1 MDFYTPN
8 NENAQTMD
16 KPINMKDKEQANHDM
31 SNHARSN
38 HARRFGGV
46 KCLYGETVFEKFC
59 HAHICVVGIGG
70 VGSWAAEAL
79 ARSAI
84 GEITLIDL
92 DNIAESNVNR
102 QIHAYTGEFGKP
114 KVKAMA
120 ERINK
125 INPQCRVNII
135 EDFVSIDNVPELMVK
150 DFNYV
155 IDCADSHR
163 VKAAM
168 IAHCRRNKIKLITV
182 GSAGGQTDPT
192 QIHVCDLINTDQDAL
207 LAKSRKL
214 LRQQYGFTHTPKHRF
229 NVPAVYSSEQLTYPS
244 EEGEVSFQKPETAR
258 DLSCAGGIGSVMTVT
273 ASFGLVAVSH
283 MLKKLSQ

>member
-1 MDFYTPN
+1 MDFYTSN
-8 NENAQTMD
+8 YENAQTMD
-16 KPINMKDKEQANHDM
+16 KPISIDEKFDHDT
-31 SNHARSN
+31 SD
-38 HARRFGGV
+38 HARRFGGI
-46 KCLYGETVFEKFC
+46 KRLYGETAFEKFC
-59 HAHICVVGIGG
+59 RAHICVVGIGG

-135 EDFVSIDNVPELMVK
+135 EDFVSIDNVRELMVK

>member
-1 MDFYTPN
+1 MNTPVN
-8 NENAQTMD
+8 INEQQGD
-16 KPINMKDKEQANHDM
+16 HEQA
-31 SNHARSN
+31 N
-38 HARRFGGV
+38 HARRFGGIRR
-46 KCLYGETVFEKFC
+46 LYGQTAFERIC
-59 HAHICVVGIGG
+59 RAHICVVGIGG

-92 DNIAESNVNR
+92 DNVAESNVNR
-102 QIHAYTGEFGKP
+102 QSHAYTGEFGRA
-114 KVKAMA
+114 KVEAMA
-120 ERINK
+120 EHISK
-125 INPQCRVNII
+125 INPQCRVNKI
-135 EDFVSIDNVPELMVK
+135 EDFISIDNVRELMTK

-168 IAHCRRNKIKLITV
+168 VAHCRRNKIKIITV

-207 LAKSRKL
+207 LAKMRKL

-229 NVPAVYSSEQLTYPS
+229 NVPAVYSSEQLSYPS
-244 EEGEVSFQKPETAR
+244 EEGEVRFQKPETAR
-258 DLSCAGGIGSVMTVT
+258 DLGCAGGIGSVMTVT

-283 MLKKLSQ
+283 VLKKLKL

>member
-1 MDFYTPN
+1 MDFYIPN

-16 KPINMKDKEQANHDM
+16 KPINIDEQFNH
-31 SNHARSN
+31 S
-38 HARRFGGV
+38 RRFGGIQR
-46 KCLYGETVFEKFC
+46 LYGQTAFEKFC
-59 HAHICVVGIGG
+59 RAHICVIGLGG

-84 GEITLIDL
+84 GNITLIDL
-92 DNIAESNVNR
+92 DNVAESNVNR
-102 QIHAYTGEFGKP
+102 QSHAYSGEFGRP
-114 KVKAMA
+114 KVEAMA
-120 ERINK
+120 DHINK
-125 INPQCRVNII
+125 VNPQCQVNKI
-135 EDFVSIDNVPELMVK
+135 EDFVSIDNVRELMTK
-150 DFNYV
+150 DFDYV

-168 IAHCRRNKIKLITV
+168 VAHCRRNKIKIITV

-207 LAKSRKL
+207 LAKMRKL

-229 NVPAVYSSEQLTYPS
+229 NVPAVYSSEQLSYPS
-244 EEGEVSFQKPETAR
+244 EEGEVTLQKPETAK

-283 MLKKLSQ
+283 VLRKLGQ

>member
-1 MDFYTPN
+1 MNKPTN
-8 NENAQTMD
+8 INEQQSD
-16 KPINMKDKEQANHDM
+16 QEQANH
-31 SNHARSN
+31 S
-38 HARRFGGV
+38 RRFGGISR
-46 KCLYGETVFEKFC
+46 LYGQTAFDNFC
-59 HAHICVVGIGG
+59 DAHICVVGIGG

-92 DNIAESNVNR
+92 DNVAESNVNR
-102 QIHAYTGEFGKP
+102 QSHAYTGEFGRP
-114 KVKAMA
+114 KVEAMA
-120 ERINK
+120 EHINK
-125 INPQCRVNII
+125 INPQCRVNKI
-135 EDFVSIDNVPELMVK
+135 EDFVSADNVRELMTK

-168 IAHCRRNKIKLITV
+168 IAHCRRNRIKIITV

-192 QIHVCDLINTDQDAL
+192 QINVCDLINTDQDAL
-207 LAKSRKL
+207 LAKVRKL

-229 NVPAVYSSEQLTYPS
+229 NVPAVYSSEQLSYPS
-244 EEGEVSFQKPETAR
+244 EEGEVTFQKPETAK

-273 ASFGLVAVSH
+273 ASFGLAAASH
-283 MLKKLSQ
+283 VLKKLGQ

>member
-1 MDFYTPN
+1 MEMNTPAN
-8 NENAQTMD
+8 ID
-16 KPINMKDKEQANHDM
+16 EQQNDDQIADH
-31 SNHARSN
+31 S
-38 HARRFGGV
+38 RRFGGI
-46 KCLYGETVFEKFC
+46 KRLYGQITFEKFC

-84 GEITLIDL
+84 GEITIIDL
-92 DNIAESNVNR
+92 DNVAESNVNR
-102 QIHAYTGEFGKP
+102 QSHAYTGEFGKP
-114 KVKAMA
+114 KVAAMA
-120 ERINK
+120 EHIYK
-125 INPQCRVNII
+125 INPQCQVNEI
-135 EDFVSIDNVPELMVK
+135 EDFVATDNVRELMSK

-155 IDCADSHR
+155 IDCADNHR

-168 IAHCRRNKIKLITV
+168 VAHCRRNKIKIITV

-192 QIHVCDLINTDQDAL
+192 QIHVCDLINTAQDAL
-207 LAKSRKL
+207 LAKMRKL

-229 NVPAVYSSEQLTYPS
+229 NIPAVYSSEQLSYPS
-244 EEGEVSFQKPETAR
+244 GEGGVTFQKPETAK

-283 MLKKLSQ
+283 VLKKLSQHVY

>member
-1 MDFYTPN
+1 MNDPLN
-8 NENAQTMD
+8 VNIPQND
-16 KPINMKDKEQANHDM
+16 HD
-31 SNHARSN
+31 
-38 HARRFGGV
+38 RRFGGT
-46 KCLYGETVFEKFC
+46 KRLYGQTAFEKFR

-92 DNIAESNVNR
+92 DNVAESNVNR
-102 QIHAYTGEFGKP
+102 QLHAYTGEFGRP
-114 KVKAMA
+114 KVEAMT

-125 INPQCRVNII
+125 INPECRVNKI
-135 EDFVSIDNVPELMVK
+135 EDFVSTDNVPELMK
-150 DFNYV
+150 QDFNYV

-163 VKAAM
+163 VKAVM
-168 IAHCRRNKIKLITV
+168 VAHCRRNNIKIITV

-192 QIHVCDLINTDQDAL
+192 QIHVCDLINTNQDAL
-207 LAKSRKL
+207 LAKTRKL

-229 NVPAVYSSEQLTYPS
+229 NVPAVYSSEQLSYPS
-244 EEGEVSFQKPETAR
+244 EKGEITFHRPETAK
-258 DLSCAGGIGSVMTVT
+258 DLSCTGGIGSVMTVT

-283 MLKKLSQ
+283 VLKKISQ

>member
-16 KPINMKDKEQANHDM
+16 KPISIDEKSGHDT
-31 SNHARSN
+31 SD
-38 HARRFGGV
+38 HARRFGGI
-46 KCLYGETVFEKFC
+46 KRLYGETAFEKFC
-59 HAHICVVGIGG
+59 RAHICVVGIGG

-102 QIHAYTGEFGKP
+102 QIHACTGEFGRA
-114 KVKAMA
+114 KVEAMA

-125 INPQCRVNII
+125 INPQCRVHVI
-135 EDFVSIDNVPELMVK
+135 EDFVSIDNVRELMVK

-168 IAHCRRNKIKLITV
+168 VAHCRRNKIKLITV

-229 NVPAVYSSEQLTYPS
+229 NVPAVYSSEQLSYPS

-283 MLKKLSQ
+283 VLKKMSQ

>member
-1 MDFYTPN
+1 MDFYIPKK
-8 NENAQTMD
+8 ENVQIMN
-16 KPINMKDKEQANHDM
+16 KPININEQQNDDEQSNHDM
-31 SNHARSN
+31 SNHS
-38 HARRFGGV
+38 RRFGGIER
-46 KCLYGETVFEKFC
+46 LYGETAFEKFC
-59 HAHICVVGIGG
+59 HAHICVVGVGG

-92 DNIAESNVNR
+92 DNVAESNVNR
-102 QIHAYTGEFGKP
+102 QIHAYTGEFGRA
-114 KVKAMA
+114 KVEAMA

-135 EDFVSIDNVPELMVK
+135 EEFVTRENVRKLMVK

-155 IDCADSHR
+155 IDCADNHR

-168 IAHCRRNKIKLITV
+168 VAHCRRNKIKIITV
-182 GSAGGQTDPT
+182 GSAGGQTEPT

-207 LAKSRKL
+207 LAKMRKL

-229 NVPAVYSSEQLTYPS
+229 NVPAVYSSEQLSYPS

-283 MLKKLSQ
+283 VLKKLKL

>member
-1 MDFYTPN
+1 M
-8 NENAQTMD
+8 NEPLN
-16 KPINMKDKEQANHDM
+16 INSPQND
-31 SNHARSN
+31 
-38 HARRFGGV
+38 HARRFGGI
-46 KCLYGETVFEKFC
+46 KRLYGQTAFEKFGR
-59 HAHICVVGIGG
+59 AHICVVGIGG

-102 QIHAYTGEFGKP
+102 QSHAYTGEFGRP
-114 KVKAMA
+114 KVEAMA

-125 INPQCRVNII
+125 INPVCRVNKI
-135 EDFVSIDNVPELMVK
+135 EDFVSIENVRELIVK
-150 DFNYV
+150 EFNYV

-168 IAHCRRNKIKLITV
+168 VAHCRRNKIKIITI

-192 QIHVCDLINTDQDAL
+192 QIQVCDLINTHQDAL
-207 LAKSRKL
+207 LAKTRKL

-229 NVPAVYSSEQLTYPS
+229 NVPAVYSSEQLSYPS
-244 EEGEVSFQKPETAR
+244 EAGEMTFHKPETAK
-258 DLSCAGGIGSVMTVT
+258 DLSCAGEIGSVMTVT

-283 MLKKLSQ
+283 VLKKISQ

>member
-31 SNHARSN
+31 SNHAR
-38 HARRFGGV
+38 RFGGIRR
-46 KCLYGETVFEKFC
+46 LYGETAFERFC
-59 HAHICVVGIGG
+59 HAHICVVGVGG
-70 VGSWAAEAL
+70 VGSWAVEAL

-92 DNIAESNVNR
+92 DNVAESNVNR
-102 QIHAYTGEFGKP
+102 QSHAYTGEFGRP
-114 KVKAMA
+114 KVEAMA
-120 ERINK
+120 ERISK

-135 EDFVSIDNVPELMVK
+135 EDFVSIDNVRELMVK

-168 IAHCRRNKIKLITV
+168 VAHCRRNKIKLITV

-207 LAKSRKL
+207 LAKARKL
-214 LRQQYGFTHTPKHRF
+214 LRQGYGFTHTPKHRF
-229 NVPAVYSSEQLTYPS
+229 NVPAVYSSEQLSYPS
-244 EEGEVSFQKPETAR
+244 EEGEVTLQKPETAR

-283 MLKKLSQ
+283 VLKKLSQ